1 MPLRNSSTLPV
12 HFWLAEALRR
22 RGVGVVERSA
32 DDAAER
38 FAPTAASG
46 ARRPA

>member
-22 RGVGVVERSA
+22 RGEAYDGCGLMLAR
-32 DDAAER
+32 
-38 FAPTAASG
+38 G
-46 ARRPA
+46 AVISDMTR